1 MKKYIGVKNSVP
13 KIIGVKN
20 SIYSKIVGV
29 KK

>member
-1 MKKYIGVKNSVP
+1 MPKYTGVKNSGAP

-20 SIYSKIVGV
+20 IYTKFVGV